1 MIRVRRQAD
10 ETDEDDLD
18 LTSMIDVTFLLL
30 IFFMVTSVM
39 SQKANPD
46 LPKSVAGDTQE
57 VDKQVMLV
65 LDFPESI
72 KDDLGPES
80 FNGSKSIS
88 LSHARIYFRDSR
100 DELIPAN
107 ELAERLAAKL
117 QEPGRSKTL
126 ILQASRQMP
135 VGVVRE
141 VLKLAAAAGAENV
154 SVAVWIPK

>member
-72 KDDLGPES
+72 KEGLSPDSLSGAHD
-80 FNGSKSIS
+80 IS
-88 LSHARIYFRDSR
+88 LADARIYFQDSR
-100 DELIPAN
+100 DEQIPADQ
-107 ELAERLAAKL
+107 LAQRLAAKL
-117 QEPGRSKTL
+117 QEPGHSKTL
-126 ILQASRQMP
+126 ILQASRKMP
-135 VGVVRE
+135 AGVVRE
-141 VLKLAAAAGAENV
+141 VLKLSASAGAESV